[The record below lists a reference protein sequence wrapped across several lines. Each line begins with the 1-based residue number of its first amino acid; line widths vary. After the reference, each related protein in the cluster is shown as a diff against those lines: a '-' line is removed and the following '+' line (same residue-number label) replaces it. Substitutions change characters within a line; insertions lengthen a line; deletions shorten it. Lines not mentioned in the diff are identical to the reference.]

1 MWQLSFAM
9 LLVRLKLIGCHMKAV
24 LPLLMSVVTFA
35 ILAASLLGWAHAVKR
50 LMARQSI
57 IEDERTG
64 VVPWNWFVLLVIA
77 LTFLVVIGGCQLVA
91 MLLLGLD
98 PGEFDPTTAT
108 PFQHFAVIM
117 AFSAGML
124 VSTVIGFGLVWSFT
138 RCPFVSLGLSLSRIR
153 VDARIAL
160 VAFAMLIVPTL
171 LCQLALVQ
179 MLPTSPEHPFVKI
192 IKDSQNGILLWG
204 IAFAAIVAAPMSE
217 EFLFRVMLQGWLERI
232 LVPPSSAAIIPT
244 GEVANIQLA
253 ETSESSTSLDEIS
266 SERFSPPDQ
275 GNPFLPP
282 HESAVPATSCEAA
295 VTDINAGQ
303 TQFRGVVNWLPILI
317 SSTLFAMA
325 HLGQGPPPI
334 PLFILAVGLGYLYQK
349 TRRIWPSLIVHALV
363 NSLAVAVGFDV
374 CGVSR
379 IVNGIAHTQENRLY

>member
-1 MWQLSFAM
+1 M
-9 LLVRLKLIGCHMKAV
+9 LLVRLELIGCRMKAV
-24 LPLLMSVVTFA
+24 LSLLMSVVTFA
-35 ILAASLLGWAHAVKR
+35 ILATSLMAWVHAFKR
-50 LMARQSI
+50 LMAGQPI

-64 VVPWNWFVLLVIA
+64 VVPWNWFMLLVVA
-77 LTFLVVIGGCQLVA
+77 LTFLVVIGGCQLVT

-98 PGEFDPTTAT
+98 PGEFDPKSAT

-117 AFSAGML
+117 AFSTGML
-124 VSTVIGFGLVWSFT
+124 ISTAIGYGLVWSMT
-138 RCPFVSLGLSLSRIR
+138 RCPFASLGLSLSKIR

-179 MLPTSPEHPFVKI
+179 MLPASPEHPFVKI
-192 IKDSQNGILLWG
+192 VKDSQNGILLWC

-232 LVPPSSAAIIPT
+232 LVPPSFAATIPT
-244 GEVANIQLA
+244 GDVADIQALK
-253 ETSESSTSLDEIS
+253 TSESSATLNGVSAEPLP
-266 SERFSPPDQ
+266 PPDQ
-275 GNPFLPP
+275 GNPFLSP
-282 HESAVPATSCEAA
+282 HDSAMPHASLESAITNMS
-295 VTDINAGQ
+295 TGQ
-303 TQFRGVVNWLPILI
+303 RQYRGVVNWLPILI

-334 PLFILAVGLGYLYQK
+334 PLFILAVGLGYLYRQ

-363 NSLAVAVGFDV
+363 NSLAVAQLVLMSA
-374 CGVSR
+374 GVLES
-379 IVNGIAHTQENRLY
+379 